1 MRQLLA
7 LLNERI
13 IFLQDSVFIIII
25 VVIIVII
32 IIIVVIIVSLC
43 VVLCLSVPLLPPKLR
58 KTSLDGPSPSGVNTL
73 NARSKFVVRTTQ
85 HAHDDSEIVHRYDNS
100 RQGNE
105 TALRSRDEDL
115 DKVGDLKSVSD
126 IVTRLNLHS
135 PPGTLTTQ
143 GQGGPN
149 KFLPTTPQSVPPT
162 SSGKKFLLPPGIS
175 GGSSLRVSAAERR
188 VSESDEGGIK
198 RASES
203 VARRG
208 RGATVREVL
217 KKREREVG
225 VGRGEGEGG
234 RMEEQEGAE
243 RTGGE
248 VERNGSVGR
257 RTDSSEGEMKAGS
270 GGKESLHETRS
281 LSGSRRRNSGSVKI
295 KSSWT
300 CYLDGPEDQVS
311 HNAS

>member
-1 MRQLLA
+1 MAVVRQLLA
-7 LLNERI
+7 LLNERRM
-13 IFLQDSVFIIII
+13 FLQDSVFIIII
-25 VVIIVII
+25 VVIIVG
-32 IIIVVIIVSLC
+32 VIVSLC
-43 VVLCLSVPLLPPKLR
+43 VVLCLSVPLLPPKLG

-73 NARSKFVVRTTQ
+73 NARSKFIVRTTQ

-126 IVTRLNLHS
+126 IVTNLNLHHS

-162 SSGKKFLLPPGIS
+162 SSGKKFLLPPG
-175 GGSSLRVSAAERR
+175 SLRVSAAERR
-188 VSESDEGGIK
+188 GSERDEGGIK

-208 RGATVREVL
+208 RGATVREVV
-217 KKREREVG
+217 KKREGEVG
-225 VGRGEGEGG
+225 VGRGVGEGG
-234 RMEEQEGAE
+234 RKEEQEGAE

-248 VERNGSVGR
+248 VERNGSDGR
-257 RTDSSEGEMKAGS
+257 RTDNSEGEMKAGS
-270 GGKESLHETRS
+270 GGKESLRETRS

-300 CYLDGPEDQVS
+300 CYLDGPEDQVQS
-311 HNAS
+311 HC